1 MIEHADNSR
10 SISAIERS
18 VSRAPRHIQR
28 AIQERRAA
36 MGLPPLRLTWGID
49 EARAA
54 IERTTARVRRHRAA
68 LARAALAVAKMKTVL
83 VAR

>member
-10 SISAIERS
+10 SISAIEKS
-18 VSRAPRHIQR
+18 VGRAPRHIQR

-54 IERTTARVRRHRAA
+54 IEATKAVVKRHRRAV
-68 LARAALAVAKMKTVL
+68 ARAALAVARMK
-83 VAR
+83 AAAG